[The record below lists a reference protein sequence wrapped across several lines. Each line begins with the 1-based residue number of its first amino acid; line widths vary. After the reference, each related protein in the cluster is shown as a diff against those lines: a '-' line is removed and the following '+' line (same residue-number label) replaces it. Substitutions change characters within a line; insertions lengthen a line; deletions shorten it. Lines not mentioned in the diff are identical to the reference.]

1 MKRQVRSPWG
11 YTGICGGN
19 PAIAKEHLFMET
31 TEKKIPVL
39 EKNTL
44 PALKKFLVAVAGA
57 CGATELVGKP
67 KGGLD
72 GRYALYAT
80 LSFRIDGHH
89 DVEFRLTAYGETD
102 IRVTRAVQDGIG
114 FFGFTMFDPLY
125 QQDFKSTESAMEW
138 VTGHCTIVP
147 EDDHLTKIGRQA

>member
-1 MKRQVRSPWG
+1 
-11 YTGICGGN
+11 
-19 PAIAKEHLFMET
+19 MET

-44 PALKKFLVAVAGA
+44 PALKKFLVAVANA
-57 CGATELVGKP
+57 CGATKMVGKT
-67 KGGLD
+67 KGGHSAT
-72 GRYALYAT
+72 GAPYAT

-89 DVEFRLTAYGETD
+89 DVEFSLTAYGETD
-102 IRVTRAVQDGIG
+102 IRVTRAVQDGNG

-138 VTGHCTIVP
+138 VKGHCAIVP
-147 EDDHLTKIGRQA
+147 EDDHLTKIWRKA

>member
-11 YTGICGGN
+11 YTGICRGN
-19 PAIAKEHLFMET
+19 PATAKEHLMET

-57 CGATELVGKP
+57 CGATEKVGKP
-67 KGGLD
+67 KGGHD
-72 GRYALYAT
+72 GRGDQYAT
-80 LSFRIDGHH
+80 IDFRIDGHH
-89 DVEFRLTAYGETD
+89 DVEFSLFAYGDTD
-102 IRVTRAVQDGIG
+102 IRVTRSVQDGHG
-114 FFGFTMFDPLY
+114 FFGFTMLDPRY

-138 VTGHCTIVP
+138 VKGHCTIVP